1 MRCAT
6 LALIAAVAKT
16 AVGANWAFKDATIS
30 ITTKGAGVG
39 AGTKHE
45 YVSPGPT
52 QSHHG

>member
-6 LALIAAVAKT
+6 LALIAAVANT
-16 AVGANWAFKDATIS
+16 AIGAKWAFKDATIS

-45 YVSPGPT
+45 SVLPGPMRP
-52 QSHHG
+52 HHG